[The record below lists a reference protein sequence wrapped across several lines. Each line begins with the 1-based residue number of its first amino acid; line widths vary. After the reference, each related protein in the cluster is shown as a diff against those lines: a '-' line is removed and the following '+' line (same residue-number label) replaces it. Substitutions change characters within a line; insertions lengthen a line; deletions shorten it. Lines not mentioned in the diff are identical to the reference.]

1 MRGCKLPKQGNEFSI
16 LSIKTLKQG
25 NEFSIPF
32 IKELHASWGRKVVL
46 KQRRGLENLVKRA
59 NWPSKLKLGFEKR
72 VA

>member
-46 KQRRGLENLVKRA
+46 KQSLE
-59 NWPSKLKLGFEKR
+59 R
-72 VA
+72 VGEFG